1 MNILSIKSTPEEID
15 NLFDELH
22 EYESPWDMDEVLI
35 QFINNHMS
43 EEDQVKW
50 FKYRWGIKHDDR

>member
-22 EYESPWDMDEVLI
+22 KYESPWDMDEVLI
-35 QFINNHMS
+35 RFINNHMS

-50 FKYRWGIKHDDR
+50 FDYLWGIKRDD